1 MRRVRTA
8 RATAPRMRVDR
19 RESGYLTMTSRCPLP
34 MIPSPRARPVARVRD
49 APVPGAAHAPRSP
62 PEDHRRSAAA
72 TRCAPLAAPR
82 PILCP
87 LPTAATREN
96 GLRGLISP
104 TGNYTFRPF
113 AFPDTLRRA
122 ATMDNVFID
131 VVEPIDPTLL
141 APSEKELERWWAR
154 QNRAGRGTGGG
165 FDTISIGTSG
175 SDRGS
180 DSDASDCG
188 GLTLREAQQLVGKRR
203 ADHPGRLDERF
214 GSGMRVKTKLPLSLR
229 PFRQSRRAQFGG
241 RARTPRAPERARW
254 TRRRDLRWTE
264 PPHAT
269 RRWISSG
276 RRSGADPRPPR
287 RRSPPRPHRAE
298 RATTHLTH
306 HLLERRCRASMNWRR
321 PRVLRVTAGAWTWR
335 RA

>member
-1 MRRVRTA
+1 M
-8 RATAPRMRVDR
+8 
-19 RESGYLTMTSRCPLP
+19 S
-34 MIPSPRARPVARVRD
+34 
-49 APVPGAAHAPRSP
+49 
-62 PEDHRRSAAA
+62 
-72 TRCAPLAAPR
+72 
-82 PILCP
+82 
-87 LPTAATREN
+87 
-96 GLRGLISP
+96 
-104 TGNYTFRPF
+104 
-113 AFPDTLRRA
+113 
-122 ATMDNVFID
+122 DNVFID

-165 FDTISIGTSG
+165 FDTNFYRNQRKRPRERLGRERL
-175 SDRGS
+175 RGS
-180 DSDASDCG
+180 DPARGAAARRQASRG
-188 GLTLREAQQLVGKRR
+188 ASRPTGREVRV
-203 ADHPGRLDERF
+203 
-214 GSGMRVKTKLPLSLR
+214 GMRVKTKLPLSGR
-229 PFRQSRRAQFGG
+229 PFRQSLRAQFGG

-306 HLLERRCRASMNWRR
+306 HLSN
-321 PRVLRVTAGAWTWR
+321 AGAEHR
-335 RA
+335 